1 MFTYL
6 LTYLVVY
13 VSSYS
18 RERSSSLSVI
28 VVSGVSVIHGEQDL
42 YGHQVGI
49 EFSLIDN
56 LVLFELHNSQQ
67 QRRI

>member
-1 MFTYL
+1 M
-6 LTYLVVY
+6 VY